1 MDVTFGGK
9 YRLEE
14 EIANGGCGSVFLGV
28 HTVAGKEVAIKLEP
42 ALPHALTSPLKQESK
57 VYKSLMGGLGVPW
70 IMYSGKQGDYNVMV
84 IDLLG
89 PSLEDLFKKCNRH
102 FSLRTVLLLADQL
115 LSRLEFIHSRSFVH
129 RDVKP
134 ANFVMGLPHTASSHL
149 VNVID
154 FGLARRFRDSLS
166 GEHVPWRRE
175 RGERGERR
183 HGVGTSLFASLNA
196 HRGIE
201 CSRRDDLESLAYMLI
216 YFLRGTLPWRK
227 IRADTVAATW
237 DAIYEAK
244 VHALGAVAGTSSH
257 RLDNDSDGET
267 ELGSEDDTNDENDA
281 PTTAEMEHSVLLSQ
295 QPRTPH
301 KGRSSSVHPVGN
313 PPTHRCA
320 RTPSSAYPAG
330 SSTCS
335 PTSSSHTGRR
345 ASAMS
350 VSCPLTMALPRE
362 FHTLLAYARSLRFTD
377 LPDYAGLR
385 DMFRALGTRT
395 GITET
400 IYACDGRGEM
410 DWECGRGWSTPSRR
424 SSSSS
429 RSGAKGRGRS
439 ARVCE
444 ACNAAALASGKQER

>member
-57 VYKSLMGGLGVPW
+57 VYKSLMGGPGVPW
-70 IMYSGKQGDYNVMV
+70 ILYSGKQGDYNVMV

-134 ANFVMGLPHTASSHL
+134 ANFVMGLPHTATSHL

-154 FGLARRFRDSLS
+154 FGLARRYRDPLT
-166 GEHVPWRRE
+166 EDHVPWRRE

-227 IRADTVAATW
+227 IRAETVAATW

-244 VHALGAVAGTSSH
+244 VHALGAV
-257 RLDNDSDGET
+257 
-267 ELGSEDDTNDENDA
+267 
-281 PTTAEMEHSVLLSQ
+281 TARIPLPL
-295 QPRTPH
+295 
-301 KGRSSSVHPVGN
+301 
-313 PPTHRCA
+313 
-320 RTPSSAYPAG
+320 
-330 SSTCS
+330 
-335 PTSSSHTGRR
+335 RR
-345 ASAMS
+345 
-350 VSCPLTMALPRE
+350 

-385 DMFRALGTRT
+385 DMFRTLGART
-395 GITET
+395 GITDA

-429 RSGAKGRGRS
+429 RSSAQGRGRT

-444 ACNAAALASGKQER
+444 ACNAAALAGGKQER

>member
-1 MDVTFGGK
+1 MDFTFGGK

-57 VYKSLMGGLGVPW
+57 VYKSLMGGPGVPW

-154 FGLARRFRDSLS
+154 FGLARRYRDPLT

-175 RGERGERR
+175 RGEHGERR

-244 VHALGAVAGTSSH
+244 MHAIGTLAGAV
-257 RLDNDSDGET
+257 
-267 ELGSEDDTNDENDA
+267 
-281 PTTAEMEHSVLLSQ
+281 VF
-295 QPRTPH
+295 
-301 KGRSSSVHPVGN
+301 SSSCRYTSY
-313 PPTHRCA
+313 PPLCA
-320 RTPSSAYPAG
+320 YTLL
-330 SSTCS
+330 C
-335 PTSSSHTGRR
+335 
-345 ASAMS
+345 
-350 VSCPLTMALPRE
+350 

-385 DMFRALGTRT
+385 DMFRTLGART
-395 GITET
+395 GITEA
-400 IYACDGRGEM
+400 IYACDGRGDM
-410 DWECGRGWSTPSRR
+410 DWECGRGWTTPSRR
-424 SSSSS
+424 NSSGPRSSNQ
-429 RSGAKGRGRS
+429 GRGRS
-439 ARVCE
+439 SRVCE